1 MLIKW
6 KQETGNRKQE
16 TGNRKQETGNR
27 KQETGNVYFKKLLK
41 CARKFVKAFVPYG
54 LIWLKRRLIDQPK
67 KQSIDQ
73 QLYLMHKE
81 SVFIKDPVTNAEQ
94 PLEEYNEV
102 RNILKKYFTERY
114 PEENINIG
122 DFTYG
127 DPIILNWNK
136 NIKLLIGKYC
146 SIAEN
151 VKFLLGGE
159 HSVEWITTYPFTAFV
174 HYFKDKG
181 GEFKRVGNDILV
193 GNDVWI
199 GGDSKIMSGV
209 KIGDGCIIGANSLI
223 PKNKIIPD
231 YTIWGGVPV
240 KQIGQRFSDKNIKKL
255 QEMKWWDW
263 ADKDMIKVIP
273 ILINENIEL
282 LIEYYENNIIRVY
295 P

>member
-1 MLIKW
+1 
-6 KQETGNRKQE
+6 
-16 TGNRKQETGNR
+16 
-27 KQETGNVYFKKLLK
+27 
-41 CARKFVKAFVPYG
+41 
-54 LIWLKRRLIDQPK
+54 
-67 KQSIDQ
+67 
-73 QLYLMHKE
+73 MHKE
-81 SVFIKDPVTNAEQ
+81 SILIRDPVTKEEQ

-102 RNILKKYFTERY
+102 RNRLRKYYIEQY
-114 PEENINIG
+114 PEENIIIG

-127 DPIILNWNK
+127 APVVLNWEK

-159 HSVEWITTYPFTAFV
+159 HSVEWITTYPFTAFI

-181 GEFKRVGNDILV
+181 GKFKRAGNDIIV

-209 KIGDGCIIGANSLI
+209 NIGNGCIIGANSLI
-223 PKNKIIPD
+223 PRNKIIPD

-240 KQIGQRFSDKNIKKL
+240 KQIGQRFSDEKIKKL
-255 QEMKWWDW
+255 QEIKWWDW
-263 ADKDMIKVIP
+263 ADIDIIKAIP

-282 LIEYYENNIIRVY
+282 LIEYYECNINEAPPPEGGFLGIM
-295 P
+295 